1 VSQRGDY
8 AEEHRATVAQAVAQA
23 PAPGTALAARRAPN
37 AFAERPG
44 APHAHRA
51 PPAHGPGVPGPPA
64 SPGAPELPK
73 ADLQSALSWM
83 RERGLRVSAARRL
96 VVEALLAADGP
107 MSAEQIA
114 HGIGGRVPSSDI
126 ASVYRN
132 LQAFEDIG
140 LVRHVHL
147 GHGPGLHALAV
158 AGAREYLTCERCADY
173 QAVSPHEL
181 DAVRDQIER
190 QFGYRASFT
199 HFPIVGLCPSCA
211 AAVQG
216 SA

>member
-1 VSQRGDY
+1 MSEREADHAAKHPGALLAGQTD
-8 AEEHRATVAQAVAQA
+8 
-23 PAPGTALAARRAPN
+23 APGLASGDLRSAMAL
-37 AFAERPG
+37 
-44 APHAHRA
+44 
-51 PPAHGPGVPGPPA
+51 
-64 SPGAPELPK
+64 
-73 ADLQSALSWM
+73 M

-96 VVEALLAADGP
+96 VVQALLAADGP

-114 HGIGGRVPSSDI
+114 QGIGGRVPSSDI

-158 AGAREYLTCERCADY
+158 AGEREYLTCERCADY
-173 QAVSPHEL
+173 QAVASEEL
-181 DAVRDQIER
+181 DGVRELIER
-190 QFGYRASFT
+190 QFGYRAGFT

-211 AAVQG
+211 AAVSGQPRWSPG
-216 SA
+216 YP

>member
-1 VSQRGDY
+1 MSERHVDHAAQRPGS
-8 AEEHRATVAQAVAQA
+8 ATQHTEPSAPVLAVVEDLESAVA
-23 PAPGTALAARRAPN
+23 L
-37 AFAERPG
+37 
-44 APHAHRA
+44 
-51 PPAHGPGVPGPPA
+51 
-64 SPGAPELPK
+64 
-73 ADLQSALSWM
+73 M
-83 RERGLRVSAARRL
+83 RTHGLRVSAARRL

-114 HGIGGRVPSSDI
+114 EGIGGRVPSSDI

-158 AGAREYLTCERCADY
+158 AGEREYLTCERCGDY
-173 QAVSPHEL
+173 RVVAPHEL
-181 DAVRDQIER
+181 DEVRALIEG

-211 AAVQG
+211 AELRGAPHARRLAASPT
-216 SA
+216 SAM

>member
-1 VSQRGDY
+1 MSDREIGFM
-8 AEEHRATVAQAVAQA
+8 ANHEGP
-23 PAPGTALAARRAPN
+23 PAPGALAVAP
-37 AFAERPG
+37 AIRDLRSAI
-44 APHAHRA
+44 
-51 PPAHGPGVPGPPA
+51 
-64 SPGAPELPK
+64 EL
-73 ADLQSALSWM
+73 M
-83 RERGLRVSAARRL
+83 REKGLRVSAARRL

-114 HGIGGRVPSSDI
+114 EGIGGRVPSSDI

-158 AGAREYLTCERCADY
+158 TGEREYLTCERCADY
-173 QAVSPHEL
+173 LAVAPEKL
-181 DAVRDQIER
+181 DAVRELIER

-199 HFPIVGLCPSCA
+199 HFPIVGLCAGCCA
-211 AAVQG
+211 ALRDQPRP
-216 SA
+216 SARQP

>member
-1 VSQRGDY
+1 MSEREVDY
-8 AEEHRATVAQAVAQA
+8 AAEHRSATV
-23 PAPGTALAARRAPN
+23 LAARTDV
-37 AFAERPG
+37 
-44 APHAHRA
+44 
-51 PPAHGPGVPGPPA
+51 PAHA
-64 SPGAPELPK
+64 IEDLP
-73 ADLQSALSWM
+73 SAMALM

-96 VVEALLAADGP
+96 VLEALLAADGP

-114 HGIGGRVPSSDI
+114 QGIGGRVPSSDI

-158 AGAREYLTCERCADY
+158 TGEREYLTCERCADY
-173 QAVSPHEL
+173 RAVAPEEL
-181 DAVRDQIER
+181 DAVRDLVKR
-190 QFGYRASFT
+190 QFGYLASFT

-211 AAVQG
+211 ATVCEDSLS
-216 SA
+216 SAGLP